1 MAGHLIESVES
12 PRSVTA
18 KIICVYTILM
28 KILSTYSAHTSHNPS
43 AVFAQWADPVA
54 WPAWDPE
61 IKSVAFD
68 SPATLGKRGKLQP
81 ANGPALRFS
90 ITAFRL
96 DEVFTDTGF
105 LPGARLEFEHLV
117 ESIDGGS
124 LVTVTVRVHGILS
137 ALWARILAPSMS
149 EAARSSVVGLL
160 AHLDSA

>member
-1 MAGHLIESVES
+1 
-12 PRSVTA
+12 
-18 KIICVYTILM
+18 M
-28 KILSTYSAHTSHNPS
+28 KVLSAYSSHTSRNPS
-43 AVFAQWADPVA
+43 EVFALWADPA
-54 WPAWDPE
+54 TWSAWDPE
-61 IKSVAFD
+61 VKSVTFD

-96 DEVFTDTGF
+96 DEAFTDTGS
-105 LPGARLEFEHLV
+105 LPGARLEFEHFV
-117 ESIDGGS
+117 ETVDGGS

-137 ALWARILAPSMS
+137 PLWARILAPSMS

>member
-1 MAGHLIESVES
+1 
-12 PRSVTA
+12 
-18 KIICVYTILM
+18 M
-28 KILSTYSAHTSHNPS
+28 KVLSTYSSHASPDPS
-43 AVFAQWADPVA
+43 EVFTLWADPLT

-61 IKSVAFD
+61 VESVAFD

-96 DEVFTDTGF
+96 DEEFTDTGS

-117 ESIDGGS
+117 EAVDGGS

-137 ALWARILAPSMS
+137 PLWARILAQSMS

-160 AHLDSA
+160 AHLDTV